1 MYGLKR
7 SEIEQIK
14 AKLEKIGIKN
24 PILFGSR
31 AKGSHKRGSDVDLAV
46 IGDEKRANY
55 VLNEETNMPYFF
67 DVVNIKK
74 IKNRNLLEHIQ
85 RVGKIL

>member
-1 MYGLKR
+1 MYGLKH

-14 AKLEKIGIKN
+14 AKLEKIGIQN

-31 AKGSHKRGSDVDLAV
+31 AKESHKRGSDVDLAV

-55 VLNEETNMPYFF
+55 LLNEETNMPYFF
-67 DVVNIKK
+67 DVVNIEK
-74 IKNRNLLEHIQ
+74 IKNKNLLEHIQ
-85 RVGKIL
+85 RVGKTL

>member
-1 MYGLKR
+1 MYGLKH

-31 AKGSHKRGSDVDLAV
+31 AKGSHNRGSDVDLAV